1 MKRLFV
7 VICWVCV
14 ICLGAFLRFD
24 ELAKRPFHA
33 DEATG
38 ARITA
43 NRMETGGGKFDP
55 KHYHGP
61 LFHMIGEA
69 TCVTRGESGW
79 KTMSKQT
86 LRLVPAVA
94 GMLLVL
100 VPLLGRR
107 RFGDWPMLAAAV
119 FLASSPLLVYYSRMF
134 IHEILLSLFGMAAL
148 MMFPNPR
155 RIAWA
160 GLLIGLMYAIKETF
174 AISMI
179 AWTGAAVLL
188 AIENRRMWNK
198 ELLLTAKPW
207 IPQLLAGAALAILV
221 PLLVYTDFLRHPM
234 GAVDAVKTF
243 FVYETVGGHDKSA
256 AYYLN
261 LLALPR
267 KSGGLWWFGTP
278 VVLLALLA
286 YAASFFRSENRNFIR
301 FVAYSALGHF
311 AIYTLFAY
319 KTPWLACLP
328 WAHVCLLAGLSFSG
342 LTRSPLAWKGI
353 ILALTGVAL
362 VTQVRQARFATGR
375 LESDARNPFAYV
387 PTRPSLESLEPWLKQ
402 LAATSPDGNIEPIAV
417 VGNDYW
423 PLPWYLRSFGRIGY
437 FKSPADEIVPLPL
450 VIATPAEAETTA
462 ARLESTH
469 TVLLKDLRAEVPLHV
484 FVRNDLWKLWN
495 EHQ

>member
-1 MKRLFV
+1 MNRILV

-14 ICLGAFLRFD
+14 FVLGAYLRFD
-24 ELAKRPFHA
+24 DLAKRPFHA

-43 NRMETGGGKFDP
+43 NRMEAGGGKFDP

-61 LFHMIGEA
+61 LFHMFGEA
-69 TCVTRGESGW
+69 TCRIRGEAGW
-79 KTMSKQT
+79 KTMSKET

-94 GMLLVL
+94 GMLLIL

-107 RFGDWPMLAAAV
+107 RFGDWQMLAASV

-155 RIAWA
+155 RLAWA

-179 AWTGAAVLL
+179 AWTAAGVLL
-188 AIENRRMWNK
+188 AIENHRKLNK
-198 ELLLTAKPW
+198 EILRASMPFV
-207 IPQLLAGAALAILV
+207 PQLLAGGALAIIV
-221 PLLVYTDFLRHPM
+221 PLLVYTDFFRHPM

-243 FVYETVGGHDKSA
+243 FVYETVGGHDKSTD
-256 AYYLN
+256 YYLN

-267 KSGGLWWFGTP
+267 KDGGLRWFGTP
-278 VVLLALLA
+278 VVLLAVLA
-286 YAASFFRSENRNFIR
+286 YGASFFRSENRNFIH

-328 WAHVCLLAGLSFSG
+328 WAHVCLLAGLAFSG
-342 LTRSPLAWKGI
+342 FARSPLPWKGI
-353 ILALTGVAL
+353 IAALTVFAL
-362 VTQVRQARFATGR
+362 ATQIRQTRFATGR

-387 PTRPSLESLEPWLKQ
+387 PTRPSLESLEPWLKE
-402 LAATSPDGNIEPIAV
+402 LAAVSPEGNLEPIAV

-423 PLPWYLRSFGRIGY
+423 PLPWYLRSFERIGY
-437 FKSPADEIVPLPL
+437 FKTPADEIVSLPL
-450 VIATPAEAETTA
+450 VIATPAAAETTA
-462 ARLESTH
+462 AKLESSH

-484 FVRNDLWKLWN
+484 FVRNDLWKQWN
-495 EHQ
+495 ERK